1 MLFSKIVRSPRDVKG
16 AKAAEVT
23 GVVHVLLVQA
33 RGVSAMDGGT
43 SSDPY
48 CKVSLGK
55 EKARTKVINN
65 TLNPKWRE
73 AIDLFWYEELDAII
87 DIALYDHDVGGKDD
101 RMGRVAI
108 DLRELTK
115 EVSHNLWR
123 PIKDGEGMLN
133 VIITV
138 SGTTKDDSPSNLSHG
153 EPDTQL
159 LSKMEEKY
167 VGRKFFN
174 THP

>member
-1 MLFSKIVRSPRDVKG
+1 M
-16 AKAAEVT
+16 
-23 GVVHVLLVQA
+23 
-33 RGVSAMDGGT
+33 
-43 SSDPY
+43 
-48 CKVSLGK
+48 
-55 EKARTKVINN
+55 INN

-73 AIDLFWYEELDAII
+73 AIDLFWYEEVDAII

-133 VIITV
+133 VIITI
-138 SGTTKDDSPSNLSHG
+138 SGTTKDDSPSNMLHCD
-153 EPDTQL
+153 PDNQL
-159 LSKMEEKY
+159 LSKLEEKY
-167 VGRKFFN
+167 VIRTFKLSFLTLTYYRN
-174 THP
+174 

>member
-1 MLFSKIVRSPRDVKG
+1 MRSQKDGKG
-16 AKAAEVT
+16 GKQLRLT

-33 RGVSAMDGGT
+33 RSVIAMDGGT

-48 CKVSLGK
+48 CKVTLGK
-55 EKARTKVINN
+55 EKAKTKVINN

-73 AIDLFWYEELDAII
+73 AMDLFWYEELDDFI
-87 DIALYDHDVGGKDD
+87 DIALFDHDVGGKDD

-123 PIKDGEGMLN
+123 PIKDGEGTLN
-133 VIITV
+133 VIITI
-138 SGTTKDDSPSNLSHG
+138 SGTTKSDSPSNLSNWN
-153 EPDTQL
+153 PDPNHLQL
-159 LSKMEEKY
+159 LEERY
-167 VGRKFFN
+167 VSWCIIN
-174 THP
+174 

>member
-1 MLFSKIVRSPRDVKG
+1 MKG

-73 AIDLFWYEELDAII
+73 AMDLFWYEELDDFI
-87 DIALYDHDVGGKDD
+87 DIALFDHDVGGKDD

-123 PIKDGEGMLN
+123 PIKDGEGELN
-133 VIITV
+133 VIITI
-138 SGTTKDDSPSNLSHG
+138 SGTTKSDSPSNLSNWNSD
-153 EPDTQL
+153 PPNLQL
-159 LSKMEEKY
+159 LKEKY
-167 VGRKFFN
+167 VRLDARNLK
-174 THP
+174 